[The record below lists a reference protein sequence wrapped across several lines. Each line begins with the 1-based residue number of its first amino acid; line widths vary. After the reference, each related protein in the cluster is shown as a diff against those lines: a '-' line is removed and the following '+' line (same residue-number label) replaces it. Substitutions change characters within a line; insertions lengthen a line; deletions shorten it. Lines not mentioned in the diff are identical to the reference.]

1 MPTLL
6 QTIKQNSQLGQTSE
20 EELAKLSQNSGRSA
34 PPINPLESSTIG
46 ANPDQAKMA
55 GTPNQKLNAIN
66 IASKPEDSLQR
77 AKRVTPQ
84 PSAQMTTEQMA
95 KKQELE
101 QLSNLGNLSGRVA
114 QIALRGI
121 QADNTQALQ
130 IDETLTA
137 SANTDQNEALG
148 RISSGAATSADYL
161 AVAPLL
167 GIDTTDAANAEELV
181 TQVKN
186 ALQAGDSDVAKL
198 AAEQAAGSFTLGQL
212 TEQDYA
218 DLGLSNPAE
227 LAASLDLTEE
237 ELAGLTLDQLT
248 DATRELQAEY
258 FDQAREARSVLSDP
272 ASTFAAREAARA
284 QLNML
289 SEAGIDD
296 VEMQMDNLLT
306 EIDESKTVQ
315 FMGEDVQID
324 ELLSSEY
331 MNTKIGLALQDEEY
345 MDELK
350 NEFPDL
356 GIFIENHRN
365 AFENLTDEVDADA
378 AEFLAVQED
387 NFKLAKPVDGLP
399 EVPTDAMKQWYPN
412 FGEMQSERLQPNGV
426 LSVLQ
431 DESVSKEAKAAILET
446 INYFSNGDP
455 NSPIIQELGTLT
467 PAQLT
472 QLGFTDKRQAE
483 TFRKNYEQLND
494 LSKLDPKLDAKQ
506 LSSQLYG
513 GLDAKSLQAALSD
526 SLALEA
532 SGFGKVKSTAR
543 DILDANRDG
552 KLDPLADIQSRML
565 KQNSFG
571 SLSELL
577 AQKKNIGQV
586 GSKLNDYKPS
596 EISNQASSNNPVFN
610 SIKKFFTDG
619 KADYTETKQIAET
632 LSPTDL
638 YDYYSKKTPGI
649 SIGNRGVLERKINDN
664 AVKRSNEHFSY
675 WIGDGSNPYV
685 ASLRGLG
692 IKSPDDIFKKQ
703 QELEQSIYKSS
714 NNDFIREQ
722 AWRLAELER
731 AAHWL
736 ADKTSATG
744 LGTDNPVDKKK
755 IDSWANRL
763 RGVKVAFKA

>member
-84 PSAQMTTEQMA
+84 PSAQMTAEQMA

-137 SANTDQNEALG
+137 SANTDQNEALN

-315 FMGEDVQID
+315 FMGEDVKID

-331 MNTKIGLALQDEEY
+331 MNTKIGLALQDEQY
-345 MDELK
+345 MEELK
-350 NEFPDL
+350 AEFPDL

-365 AFENLTDEVDADA
+365 AFENLTGEVDADA

-387 NFKLAKPVDGLP
+387 NFNLAKPVDGLP

-412 FGEMQSERLQPNGV
+412 FGEMQSERMQPNGV

-431 DESVSKEAKAAILET
+431 DESVSKDAKAAILET

-467 PAQLT
+467 PEQLT

-483 TFRKNYEQLND
+483 TFRANYEQLSE

-513 GLDAKSLQAALSD
+513 GLDAKSLQNALSD

-552 KLDPLADIQSRML
+552 KLDSLADIQSRML

-586 GSKLNDYKPS
+586 GSKLSDYKPS
-596 EISNQASSNNPVFN
+596 GIQEASRSNNPIYAQ
-610 SIKKFFTDG
+610 IKDYFKDG
-619 KADYTETKQIAET
+619 TVSSSEAKQIANK
-632 LSPTDL
+632 LSSQDL
-638 YDYYSKKTPGI
+638 YTLYTRKTPGM
-649 SIGNRGVLERKINDN
+649 SVGVRGTLERKIKENANNRMQSHFDYYVNDDANPFKSQLMN
-664 AVKRSNEHFSY
+664 AGITNTQNMMSQLYSMERQVQKARKTNPNAKIGNRNLVEALKWMATKTIGLPSDNPIEAKR
-675 WIGDGSNPYV
+675 
-685 ASLRGLG
+685 
-692 IKSPDDIFKKQ
+692 IKD
-703 QELEQSIYKSS
+703 
-714 NNDFIREQ
+714 
-722 AWRLAELER
+722 R
-731 AAHWL
+731 AAEIMRIVN
-736 ADKTSATG
+736 S
-744 LGTDNPVDKKK
+744 
-755 IDSWANRL
+755 I
-763 RGVKVAFKA
+763 